1 MLGGPL
7 LAWRWNLLHQNHPIM
22 ATRSFI
28 RRLEVK
34 LDEVFFVFWQLPK
47 QLNSASKRLG
57 LHALRSDVLA
67 RAQAL
72 QARAAKLLLV
82 LQKWGGRKPYPCDC
96 PDLAVELNE
105 LRHAAKTPA
114 PEHWL
119 YRRAMRI
126 ADKLNHMVRERLV
139 QARRL
144 AVLLGEQVLA
154 ADINALLKEE
164 RESAAELG
172 KVQGGSMPADG
183 S

>member
-1 MLGGPL
+1 MV
-7 LAWRWNLLHQNHPIM
+7 
-22 ATRSFI
+22 TRSFV
-28 RRLEVK
+28 RKLEMK
-34 LDEVFFVFWQLPK
+34 LDEVFFVLWQLPK

-57 LHALRSDVLA
+57 LDTLRSDVLA

-72 QARAAKLLLV
+72 QARAAQLLRA

-96 PDLAVELNE
+96 PDLAMELND

-119 YRRAMRI
+119 YTRVMRI
-126 ADKLNHMVRERLV
+126 ANKLSGMVHDRLV

-144 AVLLGEQVLA
+144 AVMLGEQVLA

-164 RESAAELG
+164 RESAAQLG
-172 KVQGGSMPADG
+172 KAQGGSVPSDG